1 MLVLENIFVD
11 ANSVG
16 KLGDFDV
23 SKDDATRAT
32 FVDVSGATVIGFSL
46 LYLSPELERAT
57 MKSSRDVRATQASD
71 IYAFGLTLFDVMR
84 GSKRNSTV
92 IDIDLLK
99 QHEPGEIWAGS
110 FCSVS

>member
-1 MLVLENIFVD
+1 
-11 ANSVG
+11 
-16 KLGDFDV
+16 
-23 SKDDATRAT
+23 
-32 FVDVSGATVIGFSL
+32 
-46 LYLSPELERAT
+46 

-84 GSKRNSTV
+84 GTKRNSTT

>member
-1 MLVLENIFVD
+1 M
-11 ANSVG
+11 
-16 KLGDFDV
+16 

-32 FVDVSGATVIGFSL
+32 LVDVSGATVIGFSL
-46 LYLSPELERAT
+46 LYLSPELERT
-57 MKSSRDVRATQASD
+57 MKTGGDVRATQASD

-84 GSKRNSTV
+84 GSKRNSTT

-99 QHEPGEIWAGS
+99 QHEPGEFGQVL